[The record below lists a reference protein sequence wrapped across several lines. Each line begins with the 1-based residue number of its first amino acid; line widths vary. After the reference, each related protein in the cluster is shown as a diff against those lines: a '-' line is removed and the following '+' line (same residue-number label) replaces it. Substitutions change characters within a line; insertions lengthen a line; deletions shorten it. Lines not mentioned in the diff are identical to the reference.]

1 MEAVLNGNMLSARKY
16 FLCVCTNEAGYN
28 WKCDEPPL
36 GGDSYPELAWP
47 VKQAGLYITTLYTV

>member
-1 MEAVLNGNMLSARKY
+1 MEVVLNGNMLIARKY
-16 FLCVCTNEAGYN
+16 LLYTNEAGYN